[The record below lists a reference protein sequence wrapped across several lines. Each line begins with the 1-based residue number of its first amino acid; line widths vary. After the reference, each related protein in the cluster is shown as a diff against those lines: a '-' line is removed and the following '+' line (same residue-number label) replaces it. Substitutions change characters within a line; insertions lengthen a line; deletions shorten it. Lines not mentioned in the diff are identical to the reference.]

1 MCYFKSLSFG
11 VICYTAR
18 VNNTQKFNISH
29 FINIYNQLEFGTYS
43 SILLELV
50 LIFLVHY
57 NLTEMQS
64 PKVGKNI
71 EISLREC

>member
-1 MCYFKSLSFG
+1 M
-11 VICYTAR
+11 
-18 VNNTQKFNISH
+18 
-29 FINIYNQLEFGTYS
+29 YNKLEFGTYS